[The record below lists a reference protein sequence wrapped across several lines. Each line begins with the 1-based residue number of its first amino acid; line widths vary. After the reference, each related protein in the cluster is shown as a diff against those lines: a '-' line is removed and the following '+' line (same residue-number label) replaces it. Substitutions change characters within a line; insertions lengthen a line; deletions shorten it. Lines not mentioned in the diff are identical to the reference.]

1 MIIIDTHTHFY
12 DPSRPQGVPWPG
24 PKETALYR
32 TVLPEHFR
40 ALAVPEGVTGT
51 VVVEASPWVEDNQW
65 ILDLAAKDKIIV
77 GHVGNLTPGSE
88 DFGKNLA
95 RFAANPLYRGIR
107 TRSLNVN
114 DLSQAPAIADVAK
127 LVDYDLELDLMVRH
141 DELPQVRSLSKRIP
155 DLRIVMPHIAHQRI
169 TGQAV
174 DPAWLEGLKQLEDCP
189 NVYMK
194 VSALVENTGQRPA
207 PTDLEFYL
215 PTLDALWNTLGEDR
229 LIFGSNWPV
238 CGPFAEYSTVKRLVT
253 EYWSTKSVEAQEKFF
268 WKNSLKAYLWDQS
281 RI

>member
-12 DPSRPQGVPWPG
+12 DPSRPQGVPWPR
-24 PKETALYR
+24 PTESTLYR

-40 ALAVPEGVTGT
+40 ALAEPEGVTGT

-65 ILDLAAKDKIIV
+65 ILDLAEDKIIV

-95 RFAANPLYRGIR
+95 RFAANPLFRGIR
-107 TRSLNVN
+107 TRSLNV
-114 DLSQAPAIADVAK
+114 DDMSQGAAIADVAK
-127 LVDYDLELDLMVRH
+127 LVDYDLELDLMVRP
-141 DELPQVRSLSKRIP
+141 DELPLVRALSKRIP
-155 DLRIVMPHIAHQRI
+155 ELRIVMPHIAHQRI

-174 DPAWLEGLKQLEDCP
+174 DPVWLAGLQQLADCP

-207 PTDLEFYL
+207 PTDLEYYL
-215 PTLDALWNTLGEDR
+215 PTLDALWNTFGEDR
-229 LIFGSNWPV
+229 LIYGSNWPV
-238 CGPFAEYSTVKRLVT
+238 CEPFADYSTVKRLVT
-253 EYWSTKSVEAQEKFF
+253 EYWATKSQEAQEKFF
-268 WKNSLKAYLWDQS
+268 WRNAKKAYKWVE
-281 RI
+281 RA